1 MSSIKITGAKTHNLK
16 NIDVDI
22 PRDKLV
28 VITGLSGS
36 GKSSLA
42 FDTLYAEGQRRY
54 VESLSSYARQ
64 FLSMMDK
71 PEVDHIEGL
80 SPAIAIEQKTVSHN
94 PRSTVGTITE
104 IYDYLRL
111 LFARVGVPTCPSHK
125 QKLTAQTIDEMV
137 DRAMTLPPESKI
149 MLLAPYVEDRKGE
162 YQQWF
167 DTVKREGF
175 LRVMLNNEVISLA
188 KPIEFDSKKKNTISL
203 VIDRLVIRPGV
214 EQRLAESFEVAI
226 RNGNGMAEIA
236 WMDEP
241 SKPKIK
247 FSAKHACSECG
258 FSAPQLEPKLFSF
271 NSPVGA
277 CSDCGG
283 LGTRRIFDPEKIVS
297 FPSLSLSEGAIRN
310 WEAKTPFYFQMLEEL
325 AKQLGF
331 DLEMPW
337 EKLSEEVKTE
347 ILYGTG
353 KYKIAI
359 KGSRGRRQK
368 VFAGIIPIMEQRF
381 NSTESIAVKQLL
393 AQYLTHTNC
402 NQCNGSRLSTVA
414 RNVLVGDYNLES
426 MVSWPLDKLHR
437 TINELELTGSAAKV
451 AASIKHEISSRLQFL
466 LSVGL
471 NYLNLNRTAETLSGG
486 EGQRIRLASQIGS
499 GLVGVMYVLDEPSIG
514 LHQRDNDRLLSTLTH
529 LRDLGNTVIVVEHD
543 YDAMLAADHIIDM
556 GPAAGRNG
564 GAVIAA
570 GTAKEIAKVAESVTG
585 RYLSGQETIAIPKA
599 RVPYDA
605 KHVLRVINAR
615 GNNLKGVNAYFP
627 VGLMTCVTGVSGSG
641 KSTLVNDTLLPAAM
655 RELNGARERNILA
668 NDGITGLS
676 NFDFVV
682 AIDQSPIGRTPRSN
696 PATYTG
702 VFTVVR
708 ELFAQTKEAK
718 TRGYLPGRFSFNVT
732 GGRCDACQG
741 DGVIK
746 VSMHFLSD
754 VYVKCDTCNGTRY
767 QRETLSVLYK
777 GKSIH
782 DVLCMTIDEALEF
795 FSAIPALKK
804 KLTTL
809 QDVGLGYI
817 QLGQSATTLSGGEAQ
832 RIKLSK
838 ELAKRSTG
846 RTLYIMDEPT
856 TGLHFFDVKQL
867 LTVCHRLRDQGN
879 TLIIIEHH
887 LDVIKTADWVID
899 LGPEGGD
906 AGGEIVAK
914 GTPEDISKD
923 SKSATGKFLV
933 TYLP

>member
-1 MSSIKITGAKTHNLK
+1 MSEIKITGAKTHNLK
-16 NIDVDI
+16 NIDVTI

-71 PEVDHIEGL
+71 PEVDHIDGL

-111 LFARVGVPTCPSHK
+111 LYARVGVPTCPKHK
-125 QKLTAQTIDEMV
+125 SKLQAQTIEDMV
-137 DRAMTLPPESKI
+137 DRVMTLPVESKI
-149 MLLAPYVEDRKGE
+149 MLLAPHVVDRKGE
-162 YQQWF
+162 YQDWF
-167 DTVKREGF
+167 ETVKREGF
-175 LRVMLNNEVISLA
+175 LRVVINNKIHNLTD
-188 KPIEFDSKKKNTISL
+188 KIELDSKKKHSISL
-203 VIDRLVIRPGV
+203 VVDRLVIRPGI

-226 RNGNGMAEIA
+226 QQGSGMAEIA
-236 WMDEP
+236 WMQDLD
-241 SKPKIK
+241 KPKLK
-247 FSAKHACSECG
+247 FSAKHACPDCG

-271 NSPVGA
+271 NSPAGA
-277 CSDCGG
+277 CSACGG
-283 LGTRRIFDPEKIVS
+283 LGTRRIIDPEKVVA
-297 FPSLSLSEGAIRN
+297 FPELSLAEGAIRN
-310 WEAKTPFYFQMLEEL
+310 WERKTPFYFQLLEAL
-325 AKQLGF
+325 ADEIGF
-331 DLEMPW
+331 SLESPWQDLPEAIQA
-337 EKLSEEVKTE
+337 E
-347 ILYGTG
+347 ILYGSS
-353 KYKIAI
+353 KIKI
-359 KGSRGRRQK
+359 LVKGRRGSRYRI
-368 VFAGIIPIMEQRF
+368 FAGVIPIMEQRLEA
-381 NSTESIAVKQLL
+381 TESQAVKQLL
-393 AQYLTHTNC
+393 SQYLTHTSC
-402 NQCNGSRLSTVA
+402 SHCDGSRLSTVA
-414 RNVLVGDYNLES
+414 RNVLVDNFSLEQ
-426 MVSWPLDKLHR
+426 MVAWPLDHLHK
-437 TINELELTGSAAKV
+437 IISEMSLAGSAGQV
-451 AASIKHEISSRLQFL
+451 AESIKIEISTRLQFL

-514 LHQRDNDRLLSTLTH
+514 LHQRDNDRLLSTLTR

-556 GPAAGRNG
+556 GPAAGRHG
-564 GAVIAA
+564 GEVVAE
-570 GTAKEIAKVAESVTG
+570 GTAKQIEKIETSLTG
-585 RYLSGQETIAIPKA
+585 LYLSGKEAIP
-599 RVPYDA
+599 VPEKRIAYDP
-605 KHVLRVINAR
+605 KHVLRVIKAK
-615 GNNLKGVNAYFP
+615 GNNLKAVDAYFP

-641 KSTLVNDTLLPAAM
+641 KSTLINDTLLPAAM
-655 RELNGARERNILA
+655 HELNGARERTIKP
-668 NDGITGLS
+668 NDGILGLS

-708 ELFAQTKEAK
+708 ELFAQTNEAK
-718 TRGYLPGRFSFNVT
+718 SRGYLPGRFSFNVP

-741 DGVIK
+741 DGVLR

-754 VYVKCDTCNGTRY
+754 IYVKCDTCNGTRY

-777 GKSIH
+777 SKSIH
-782 DVLCMTIDEALEF
+782 DVLSMTIDEALEF
-795 FSAIPALKK
+795 FQAIPALNKR
-804 KLTTL
+804 LTTL
-809 QDVGLGYI
+809 KDVGLGYL

-856 TGLHFFDVKQL
+856 TGLHFVDVKQL
-867 LTVCHRLRDQGN
+867 LKVCHRLRDQGN

-899 LGPEGGD
+899 LGPEGGES
-906 AGGEIVAK
+906 GGQIVAK
-914 GTPEDISKD
+914 GTPEEVAANPD
-923 SKSATGKFLV
+923 SETGKFLAK
-933 TYLP
+933 YLA